1 METNTETN
9 NFYAHPELLLV
20 ADTVAREKGIDR
32 EEILDAIEEAIQKA
46 GRSKYGYEH
55 DIRAKIDRKSGEIH
69 LARFLEVAEIVE
81 NEVTQIPVDAARNKK
96 EDAQFNLDKTL
107 ELGQNKIDEII
118 WSSGKDSRYSYIKGI
133 QNAVN
138 VISSPLTLQNI
149 F

>member
-1 METNTETN
+1 METNTETS

-81 NEVTQIPVDAARNKK
+81 NEATQIPVDAARNKK
-96 EDAQFNLDKTL
+96 EDAGNDDKNTA
-107 ELGQNKIDEII
+107 GANPKATMDNAK
-118 WSSGKDSRYSYIKGI
+118 SKGDDKKKMKRKKLLV
-133 QNAVN
+133 A
-138 VISSPLTLQNI
+138 
-149 F
+149 